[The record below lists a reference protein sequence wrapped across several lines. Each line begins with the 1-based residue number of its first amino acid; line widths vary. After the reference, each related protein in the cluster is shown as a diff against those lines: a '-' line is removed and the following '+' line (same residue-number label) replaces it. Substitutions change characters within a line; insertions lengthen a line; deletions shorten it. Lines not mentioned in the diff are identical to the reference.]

1 MRAWIDWYDSPHTI
15 YANARH
21 RDVHFR
27 RIAEDIARYVP
38 ARDATV
44 VDYGCGEAL
53 HAGIVA
59 DACGKLVLAEP
70 APGVRARVAARF
82 AGNGKISVCGLEDVA
97 ALADQSVDL
106 VVMHSVIQYMTD
118 DELKAALATVR
129 RILKPSGIFVLGD
142 VIAPGTPASTD
153 ALALLRFGLAD
164 GFFFAAGI
172 SLARTLFSNYWKLR
186 TSIGLARYDEA
197 AIIARLAESGL
208 AASRQASNV
217 GHNRARMTFLGRP
230 V

>member
-27 RIAEDIARYVP
+27 RIAQDIARYVP

-53 HAGIVA
+53 HGSIVA
-59 DACGKLVLAEP
+59 DAAGKLILAEP
-70 APGVRARVAARF
+70 APNVRGRVAARF
-82 AGNGKISVCGLEDVA
+82 AGNSQVTVCGLEDVA
-97 ALADQSVDL
+97 TLPDRSIDLA
-106 VVMHSVIQYMTD
+106 VMHSVIQYMTD
-118 DELKAALATVR
+118 DELKAALATIR
-129 RILKPSGIFVLGD
+129 RILKPTGIFVLGD
-142 VIAPGTPASTD
+142 VIAPGTPAATD

-164 GFFFAAGI
+164 GFFLAAGI

-186 TSIGLARYDEA
+186 TSIGLARYDEPT
-197 AIIARLAESGL
+197 ILAKLTECGFS
-208 AASRQASNV
+208 AVRERKNI
-217 GHNRARMTFLGRP
+217 GHNQARMTFLCRP

>member
-27 RIAEDIARYVP
+27 HIAEDIARYVP

-97 ALADQSVDL
+97 ALADRSVDL

-118 DELKAALATVR
+118 DELKAALRTVR

-153 ALALLRFGLAD
+153 AFALLRFGLAD

-197 AIIARLAESGL
+197 AIVARLADGGFS
-208 AASRQASNV
+208 ATRQARNI